1 MVAISKFSYQNPR
14 YLNLLMR
21 RNSITDEVETTVK
34 DVLKNVKEK
43 GDKALFSYM
52 NLQVPEKRFRKNL
65 KKLSK
70 KLVIIFSNFIKDSY
84 PKDL

>member
-1 MVAISKFSYQNPR
+1 MVTISKFSYQNPR

-21 RNSITDEVETTVK
+21 RGSIPQEVETTVR

-43 GDKALFSYM
+43 GDEALYSYM
-52 NLQVPEKRFRKNL
+52 KKFQKNL

-70 KLVIIFSNFIKDSY
+70 KLVIIFSNFIKGSCQKDS
-84 PKDL
+84 